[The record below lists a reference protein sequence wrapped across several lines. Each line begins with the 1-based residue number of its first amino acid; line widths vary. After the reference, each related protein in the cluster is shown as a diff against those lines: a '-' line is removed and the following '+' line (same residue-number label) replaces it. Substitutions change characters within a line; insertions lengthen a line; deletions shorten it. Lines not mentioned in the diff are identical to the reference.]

1 MSVLLTISIAAA
13 LLGLLFATAYA
24 LARRM
29 DNYGIVDIV
38 WSYAFGA
45 LALFYAAT
53 APGWAPRR
61 WALAALVVIWSLR
74 LGSHLH
80 RRVMSHHPEEDRR
93 YTPMRTRWADNFACK
108 MFTFYQQQALSVLIL
123 GLPFLLSAL
132 NPIAAFHPLEYLG
145 AALWLIA
152 LAGESLADAQLAA
165 FKRNPAHHGKVCE
178 AGLWAFSRHPNYF
191 FETCVWFSYFVFA
204 CASPWGWTSISCPL
218 GILYLL
224 LRVTG
229 VPMAEEQSL
238 RSRGDAYRDYQKRVS
253 VFVPWFPKR
262 VNH

>member
-1 MSVLLTISIAAA
+1 MHVLLIVA
-13 LLGLLFATAYA
+13 LASASLGLLFAATYS

-61 WALAALVVIWSLR
+61 WALTTLVVIWSAR
-74 LGSHLH
+74 LGTHLY

-93 YTPMRTRWADNFACK
+93 YTAMRSRWSENFACK
-108 MFTFYQQQALSVLIL
+108 MFTFYQQQAVSVLIL
-123 GLPFLLSAL
+123 GLPFLLVAL
-132 NPIAAFHPLEYLG
+132 NPAETFHPLEYAG
-145 AALWLIA
+145 TALWLLA
-152 LAGESLADAQLAA
+152 LVGESLADAQLAA
-165 FKRNPAHHGKVCE
+165 FKRDPANRGKVCE

-191 FETCVWFSYFVFA
+191 FETCIWIGYWIFA
-204 CASPWGWTSISCPL
+204 CASPWGWTSIICPA

-224 LRVTG
+224 LCVTG

-238 RSRGDAYRDYQKRVS
+238 RSRGDAFRDYQKRVS
-253 VFVPWFPKR
+253 VFVPWFPKKS
-262 VNH
+262 

>member
-1 MSVLLTISIAAA
+1 MSTLLIVALAAA
-13 LLGLLFATAYA
+13 ALGLLFAATYT

-29 DNYGIVDIV
+29 ENYGIVDIV

-53 APGWAPRR
+53 LPGWGPRR
-61 WALAALVVIWSLR
+61 WTVAAIVILWSGR
-74 LGSHLH
+74 LGTHLY

-93 YTPMRTRWADNFACK
+93 YTEMRTRWADNFACK
-108 MFTFYQQQALSVLIL
+108 MFTFYQQQAFSVLLL
-123 GLPFLLSAL
+123 GLPFFLIAR
-132 NPIAAFHPLEYLG
+132 NPVESFHLLEYVG
-145 AALWLIA
+145 IALWLLA

-165 FKRNPAHHGKVCE
+165 FKRDPANKGKVCE
-178 AGLWAFSRHPNYF
+178 AGFWAYSRHPNYF
-191 FETCVWFSYFVFA
+191 FESCIWVGYFVFA
-204 CASPWGWTSISCPL
+204 CASPWGWTSILCPL

-238 RSRGDAYRDYQKRVS
+238 RSRGDAFRDYQKRVS
-253 VFVPWFPKR
+253 VFVPWFPKKS
-262 VNH
+262 